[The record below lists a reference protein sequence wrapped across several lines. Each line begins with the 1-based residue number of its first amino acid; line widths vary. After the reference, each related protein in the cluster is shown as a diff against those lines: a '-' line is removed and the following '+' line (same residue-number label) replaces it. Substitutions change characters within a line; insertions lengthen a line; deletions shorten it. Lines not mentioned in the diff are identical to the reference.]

1 MPPKKN
7 QQRAEPSVLDNQTI
21 CVDVKCL
28 SIIVQRMRHIFDT
41 LSKNPQNTPVKVQI
55 GDFKHA
61 DIDLIA
67 VEIGL
72 PDCLTVP
79 ADEIRKQIHRSNSVK
94 EQIDLTKKL
103 NIIELYNKKSISY
116 GFTPKHSFVNTL
128 RLFAPL
134 YVANN
139 TMYVKAMEMFGK
151 FSGSFTRDYG
161 KVANEINITQCET
174 LTDYGNMIIS
184 NIKQQTFDTYMDII
198 NAACNKKYRSAEE
211 HQINEIIAAYLN
223 LVRYV
228 SMYLRNTYKI
238 ETMLILSNAGKKS
251 TLAGML
257 SVKIDQANVVTWLE
271 ELLPA
276 KQKKSNIAR
285 DVENIINMALI
296 YIATGILIP
305 VDFEVGKTSF
315 MSHGDSSL
323 NYIISEY
330 NKMQTNFSE
339 YLATK
344 IEY

>member
-21 CVDVKCL
+21 YTDVKCL
-28 SIIVQRMRHIFDT
+28 SIVVQRMQYIFDV
-41 LSKNPQNTPVKVQI
+41 LSKNPQNNPTKVQI

-72 PDCLTVP
+72 PDCLTERVE
-79 ADEIRKQIHRSNSVK
+79 EIRKQIHGSSSVK

-103 NIIELYNKKSISY
+103 NAIELYNKKSISY
-116 GFTPKHSFVNTL
+116 GFTPKHSFINTL

-134 YVANN
+134 YVASN
-139 TMYVKAMEMFGK
+139 TMYIKAMEMFGK
-151 FSGSFTRDYG
+151 FSGSFSRDYG

-198 NAACNKKYRSAEE
+198 NAACSRKYRSAEE

-228 SMYLRNTYKI
+228 SIYLRNTYKI
-238 ETMLILSNAGKKS
+238 ETMLVLGNTKKKS
-251 TLAGML
+251 ML
-257 SVKIDQANVVTWLE
+257 IDMLNVKIDQANVVTWIE

-276 KQKKSNIAR
+276 KQKKLNIVH
-285 DVENIINMALI
+285 DVENIISMALI
-296 YIATGILIP
+296 YIATGVLIP

-315 MSHGDSSL
+315 MSHGDNNL
-323 NYIISEY
+323 HYIISEY
-330 NKMQTNFSE
+330 NKMQINFSE